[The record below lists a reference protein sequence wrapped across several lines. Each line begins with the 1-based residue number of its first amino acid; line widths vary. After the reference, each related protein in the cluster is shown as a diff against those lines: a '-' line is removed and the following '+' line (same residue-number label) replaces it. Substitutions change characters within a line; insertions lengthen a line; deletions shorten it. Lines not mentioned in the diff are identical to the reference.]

1 MLKYILNV
9 ELLFRFYS
17 HQWRTWAA
25 CFIQAAWRRYK
36 KRKEAAELRALSYV
50 QSKREGESVGLV
62 AYGTRMT
69 RKGTVHSDEV
79 VNSLQ
84 KPEEPDF
91 SVGE

>member
-1 MLKYILNV
+1 V
-9 ELLFRFYS
+9 QLLFRFYS

-36 KRKEAAELRALSYV
+36 KRKETAELRALSYV
-50 QSKREGESVGLV
+50 QSKSEGETETLGLV
-62 AYGTRMT
+62 VYGTRMT
-69 RKGTVHSDEV
+69 RKSTV